1 MSKSGA
7 WPGAEHR
14 KVEEEPNGGERD
26 CSTRP
31 RGREDR
37 GRLGCKERSELGWS
51 GGEVRLRKAGPH
63 RPPRHLGRAQKGCG
77 GERSRHLTPKNKTS
91 VKTAGPAW
99 IQNSKLSGV

>member
-1 MSKSGA
+1 M
-7 WPGAEHR
+7 E
-14 KVEEEPNGGERD
+14 VRD

-31 RGREDR
+31 HGREDR